1 MTYAPMAVMQPTTH
15 NRAAETPLPPHAQ
28 IAYMERTS
36 SELPVTEFFRIERPS
51 FDPAT
56 GEARFFYRLNDLSF
70 TETLQLPMGADAA
83 MAVSPAF
90 AKLLGLTGLVLGVSY
105 FKLRAP
111 FAIEAPEIA
120 LTDAER
126 AFVIDVYENGLGE
139 FYARNELSRFGK
151 LSLVAPTDPGARQPA
166 LDLPDRTLL
175 PIGGGKDSLV
185 SVDLLTHTGVD
196 FTPFAVNPKGP
207 ILTSV
212 AAIGTAPLYVTRT
225 LDPEMI
231 RLGKEPGY
239 YNGHVPSTAINS
251 MIAALC
257 ALLYGYSQIVL
268 SNERSASE
276 GNVVFD
282 GRETNHQYSKS
293 LGFEL
298 LIADTLANAT
308 GGALKYFS
316 LLRPYS
322 EARIASLFTQ
332 STKFDAVFSS
342 CNRNFRLTGNDGPLW
357 CGECPKCHFV
367 FLIFAPFMKKERLL
381 AIFGKNLLDE
391 PKNEHSLRE
400 LAGLTGQKPW
410 ECVGEILEAAA
421 CFYTL
426 TRHAD
431 WHEDAVVRAVKA
443 DLFAQY
449 GEEKLQ
455 LAMAECLTDSRD
467 HHIPPALAAKVA
479 AYAV

>member
-1 MTYAPMAVMQPTTH
+1 MTEQF
-15 NRAAETPLPPHAQ
+15 L
-28 IAYMERTS
+28 I
-36 SELPVTEFFRIERPS
+36 ELPV
-51 FDPAT
+51 FDLNS
-56 GEARFFYRLNDLSF
+56 GEARFGYELGGFRF
-70 TETLQLPMGADAA
+70 TEILTLPTGGDAEA
-83 MAVSPAF
+83 AAGDSF
-90 AKLLGLTGLVLGVSY
+90 RKLLDLTAIVLGVSY
-105 FKLRAP
+105 FKLKAP
-111 FAIEAPEIA
+111 FEIVAPNIA
-120 LTDAER
+120 LTDGER
-126 AFVIDVYENGLGE
+126 AFAIDVYENGLGE
-139 FYARNELSRFGK
+139 FYARNDLHRFGK
-151 LSLVAPTDPGARQPA
+151 LSIHTPHDIRPDKTRPNLQARA
-166 LDLPDRTLL
+166 LL

-185 SVDLLTHTGVD
+185 SVDLLSATGVA

-212 AAIGTAPLYVTRT
+212 AKIGREPVYVTRT

-231 RLGKEPGY
+231 RLGKEPGF

-257 ALLYGYSQIVL
+257 ALLYGYDQIVL

-276 GNVVFD
+276 GNVEFD

-298 LIADTLANAT
+298 LIAEILSGAT
-308 GGALKYFS
+308 GGALRYFS

-322 EARIASLFTQ
+322 EARIASLFTHE
-332 STKFDAVFSS
+332 SKFDHVFSS
-342 CNRNFRLTGNDGPLW
+342 CNRNFRLAGHDGALW

-367 FLIFAPFMKKERLL
+367 FLIFAPFMAKNRLL
-381 AIFGKNLLDE
+381 SIFGKNLLAD
-391 PKNEHSLRE
+391 PANEGSFRE
-400 LAGLTGQKPW
+400 LAGLAGQKPW

-421 CFYTL
+421 CLYTL

-431 WHEDAVVRAVKA
+431 WHDDAVVRAVKA

-449 GEEKLQ
+449 GEPKLQ
-455 LAMAECLTDSRD
+455 LAMAECLTDSHD

>member
-1 MTYAPMAVMQPTTH
+1 MT
-15 NRAAETPLPPHAQ
+15 
-28 IAYMERTS
+28 
-36 SELPVTEFFRIERPS
+36 VTEFFRIERPS
-51 FDPAT
+51 FDPSS
-56 GEARFFYRLNDLSF
+56 GEVRFPYRLNDLAF
-70 TETLQLPMGADAA
+70 TEVLTLPAGTDAQA
-83 MAVSPAF
+83 ASSPAF
-90 AKLLGLTGLVLGVSY
+90 EKLLGLTAFVLGVSY

-111 FAIEAPEIA
+111 LQIDAPDIP
-120 LTDAER
+120 LTAGER

-139 FYARNELSRFGK
+139 FYARNELARFGK
-151 LSLVAPTDPGARQPA
+151 LQLSTPTDTVERKPSVVLA
-166 LDLPDRTLL
+166 DRTLL

-185 SVDLLTHTGVD
+185 SVDLLTHSGVD

-212 AAIGTAPLYVTRT
+212 EAIGTAPLYVTRT

-231 RLGKEPGY
+231 RLGKEAGF

-251 MIAALC
+251 MIASLC
-257 ALLYGYSQIVL
+257 ALLFDYSQIVL

-322 EARIASLFTQ
+322 EARIASLFTHSQ
-332 STKFDAVFSS
+332 TFDTVFSS

-367 FLIFAPFMKKERLL
+367 FLIFAPFMAKDRLL
-381 AIFGKNLLDE
+381 RIFGKNLLDE
-391 PKNEHSLRE
+391 PANERSFRE
-400 LAGLTGQKPW
+400 LAGLAGQKPW

-431 WHEDAVVRAVKA
+431 WHEAAVVSALKA

-455 LAMAECLTDSRD
+455 LAMAECLTDSHD

>member
-1 MTYAPMAVMQPTTH
+1 
-15 NRAAETPLPPHAQ
+15 
-28 IAYMERTS
+28 
-36 SELPVTEFFRIERPS
+36 VTETFRILRPS
-51 FDPAT
+51 FDPAS
-56 GEARFFYRLNDLSF
+56 GEARFPYALGDLSF
-70 TETLQLPMGADAA
+70 TEVLTLPKVTDSAA
-83 MAVSPAF
+83 AATPAF
-90 AKLLGLTGLVLGVSY
+90 KKLLDLTAFVLGVSY

-111 FAIEAPEIA
+111 FHIEAPEIA
-120 LTDAER
+120 LSEAER
-126 AFVIDVYENGLGE
+126 AFVIDIYENGLGE
-139 FYARNELSRFGK
+139 FYARNNLARFGR
-151 LSLVAPTDPGARQPA
+151 LTLDTPTDIEPRRPA
-166 LDLPDRTLL
+166 LDLPPRSLL

-185 SVDLLTHTGVD
+185 SVDLLSHVGVD

-207 ILTSV
+207 IVTSID
-212 AAIGTAPLYVTRT
+212 AIGKAPLYVTRT
-225 LDPEMI
+225 LDAEMI

-251 MIAALC
+251 MIASLC
-257 ALLYGYSQIVL
+257 AVLFGYDQIVL

-282 GRETNHQYSKS
+282 GRETNHQHSKS

-298 LIADTLANAT
+298 LIAGILADAT

-332 STKFDAVFSS
+332 GGKFDRVFSS
-342 CNRNFRLTGNDGPLW
+342 CNRNFRLNGNDGPLW

-367 FLIFAPFMKKERLL
+367 FLIFAPFMAKERLVS
-381 AIFGKNLLDE
+381 IFGQDLLDKAE
-391 PKNEHSLRE
+391 NERSFRE
-400 LAGLTGQKPW
+400 LAGLAGQKPW

-431 WHEDAVVRAVKA
+431 WHQTAVVKAIKA

-455 LAMAECLTDSRD
+455 LAMAECLTDSHD
-467 HHIPPALAAKVA
+467 HHLPPALAAKVA

>member
-1 MTYAPMAVMQPTTH
+1 MIPA
-15 NRAAETPLPPHAQ
+15 L
-28 IAYMERTS
+28 
-36 SELPVTEFFRIERPS
+36 TEQFRIERPQ

-56 GEARFFYRLNDLSF
+56 GRASFGYGLGDLHF
-70 TETLQLPMGADAA
+70 VETLDLPVAADGTVAA
-83 MAVSPAF
+83 GPGF
-90 AKLLGLTGLVLGVSY
+90 HKLLDLTAMVLGVSY

-111 FAIEAPEIA
+111 FEIVAPDIA
-120 LTDAER
+120 LTEAER
-126 AFVIDVYENGLGE
+126 AFAIDVYENGLGE
-139 FYARNELSRFGK
+139 FYARNNLQRFGK
-151 LSLVAPTDPGARQPA
+151 LSIDSPLDRRETLPA
-166 LDLPDRTLL
+166 IDLPNRTLL

-185 SVDLLTHTGVD
+185 SVDLLSHVGVD
-196 FTPFAVNPKGP
+196 FSPFAVNPKGP

-212 AAIGTAPLYVTRT
+212 DRIGTAPVYVTRT

-231 RLGKEPGY
+231 RLGKEAGF

-251 MIAALC
+251 IIAALC
-257 ALLYGYSQIVL
+257 ALLHGYNQIVL

-276 GNVVFD
+276 GNVEFD

-298 LIADTLANAT
+298 LIASILSDAT
-308 GGALKYFS
+308 GGTLKYFS

-322 EARIASLFTQ
+322 EARIASLFTHEN
-332 STKFDAVFSS
+332 KFDRVFSS

-367 FLIFAPFMKKERLL
+367 FLIFAPFMAKDRLL
-381 AIFGKNLLDE
+381 SIFGKNLLDN
-391 PKNEHSLRE
+391 PANEGSFRE
-400 LAGLTGQKPW
+400 LAGLAGQKPW

-421 CFYTL
+421 CLYTL

-431 WHEDAVVRAVKA
+431 WHDAAVVSAVKA
-443 DLFAQY
+443 DLLAQY
-449 GEEKLQ
+449 GEPKLQ
-455 LAMAECLTDSRD
+455 LAMAECLTDSHD

>member
-1 MTYAPMAVMQPTTH
+1 MMDNT
-15 NRAAETPLPPHAQ
+15 
-28 IAYMERTS
+28 
-36 SELPVTEFFRIERPS
+36 SELPVTEIFRIERPA
-51 FDPAT
+51 FDPAS
-56 GEARFFYRLNDLSF
+56 GQARFSYRLNDLSF
-70 TETLQLPMGADAA
+70 TEVLTLPAGADIAA
-83 MAVSPAF
+83 AATPAF
-90 AKLLGLTGLVLGVSY
+90 AKLLGLTAFVLGVSY

-111 FAIEAPEIA
+111 FAIEAPDIA
-120 LTDAER
+120 LTEGER

-139 FYARNELSRFGK
+139 FYARNALSRFGK
-151 LSLVAPTDPGARQPA
+151 LTLSTPHDKESRKPA
-166 LDLPDRTLL
+166 LDLADRTLL

-207 ILTSV
+207 ILSSV
-212 AAIGTAPLYVTRT
+212 DAIGTPPLYVIRT

-231 RLGKEPGY
+231 RLGKVPGY

-251 MIAALC
+251 MIASLC

-332 STKFDAVFSS
+332 NDKFDAVFSS

-367 FLIFAPFMKKERLL
+367 FLIFAPFMKKDRLL
-381 AIFGKNLLDE
+381 RIFGKDLLNE
-391 PKNEHSLRE
+391 PANEQSFRE

-431 WHEDAVVRAVKA
+431 WHEDAIVRAIKA

>member
-1 MTYAPMAVMQPTTH
+1 MTDQF
-15 NRAAETPLPPHAQ
+15 L
-28 IAYMERTS
+28 
-36 SELPVTEFFRIERPS
+36 IERPT

-56 GEARFFYRLNDLSF
+56 GQARFSYALGGLHFV
-70 TETLQLPMGADAA
+70 ETLDMPAGADSAA
-83 MAVSPAF
+83 ATSPNF
-90 AKLLGLTGLVLGVSY
+90 LKLLDLTAFVLGVSY
-105 FKLRAP
+105 FKLKAP
-111 FAIEAPEIA
+111 FEIAAPEIA
-120 LTDAER
+120 LSEAER
-126 AFVIDVYENGLGE
+126 AFAIDVYENGLGE
-139 FYARNELSRFGK
+139 FYARNDLPRFGK
-151 LSLVAPTDPGARQPA
+151 LTINAPVDPVERLPA

-185 SVDLLTHTGVD
+185 SVDLLTHTGVS

-212 AAIGTAPLYVTRT
+212 ETIGTPPVYVTRT
-225 LDPEMI
+225 LDAEMI
-231 RLGKEPGY
+231 RLGSQPGY

-257 ALLYGYSQIVL
+257 SLLFGYNQIVL

-276 GNVVFD
+276 GNVEFD

-298 LIADTLANAT
+298 LIADVLANAT

-322 EARIASLFTQ
+322 EARIASLFTHED
-332 STKFDAVFSS
+332 KFDHVFSS

-367 FLIFAPFMKKERLL
+367 FLIFAPFMAKDRLL
-381 AIFGKNLLDE
+381 SIFGKDLLDN
-391 PKNEHSLRE
+391 PANEASFRE
-400 LAGLTGQKPW
+400 LAGLAGQKPW

-421 CFYTL
+421 CLYTL

-431 WHEDAVVRAVKA
+431 WHQAAVVRAIKA
-443 DLFAQY
+443 DLLAQY
-449 GEEKLQ
+449 GEPKLQ
-455 LAMAECLTDSRD
+455 AAMAECLTDSHD

>member
-1 MTYAPMAVMQPTTH
+1 
-15 NRAAETPLPPHAQ
+15 L
-28 IAYMERTS
+28 
-36 SELPVTEFFRIERPS
+36 TEHFLIERPT

-56 GEARFFYRLNDLSF
+56 GKAAFSYGLAGLRF
-70 TETLQLPMGADAA
+70 TETLTLPPGADATA
-83 MAVSPAF
+83 AVSPAF
-90 AKLLGLTGLVLGVSY
+90 EKLLDLTAIVLGVSY

-111 FAIEAPEIA
+111 FEIAAPEIA

-126 AFVIDVYENGLGE
+126 AFAIDVYENGLGE
-139 FYARNELSRFGK
+139 FYARNNLMRFGK
-151 LSLVAPTDPGARQPA
+151 LTLSAPQDPLATRPAPTLA
-166 LDLPDRTLL
+166 DRTLL

-185 SVDLLTHTGVD
+185 SVDLLSHAGVA

-212 AAIGTAPLYVTRT
+212 DTIGTPPVYVTRT

-257 ALLYGYSQIVL
+257 ALLYGYNQIVL

-276 GNVVFD
+276 GNVTFD

-298 LIADTLANAT
+298 LIASILSDAT

-332 STKFDAVFSS
+332 ESKFDHVFSS
-342 CNRNFRLTGNDGPLW
+342 CNRNFRLTGHDGPLW

-367 FLIFAPFMKKERLL
+367 FLIFAPFMAKDRLL
-381 AIFGKNLLDE
+381 AIFGQNVLDN
-391 PKNEHSLRE
+391 PANEGSLRE
-400 LAGLTGQKPW
+400 LAGLAGQKPW

-421 CFYTL
+421 CLYTL

-443 DLFAQY
+443 DLLAQY
-449 GEEKLQ
+449 GEPKLQ
-455 LAMAECLTDSRD
+455 LAMAECLTDSHD

>member
-1 MTYAPMAVMQPTTH
+1 MIPA
-15 NRAAETPLPPHAQ
+15 L
-28 IAYMERTS
+28 
-36 SELPVTEFFRIERPS
+36 TEQFLIERPV

-56 GEARFFYRLNDLSF
+56 GLASFGYGLGDLHF
-70 TETLQLPMGADAA
+70 VEQLGLPPGADAA
-83 MAVSPAF
+83 AADSAAF
-90 AKLLGLTGLVLGVSY
+90 RKLLDLTAIVLGVSY

-111 FAIEAPEIA
+111 FEIVAPNIA
-120 LTDAER
+120 LSEAER
-126 AFVIDVYENGLGE
+126 AFAIDVYENGLGE
-139 FYARNELSRFGK
+139 FYARNTLMRFGK
-151 LSLVAPTDPGARQPA
+151 LAIHAPHDVDASRPVVA
-166 LDLPDRTLL
+166 LPNRTLL

-185 SVDLLTHTGVD
+185 SVDLLTHAGVA

-212 AAIGTAPLYVTRT
+212 DTIGTPPIYVTRT
-225 LDPEMI
+225 LDAEMI

-251 MIAALC
+251 MIASLC
-257 ALLYGYSQIVL
+257 ALLYGYNQIVL

-276 GNVVFD
+276 GNVEFD

-298 LIADTLANAT
+298 LIASILSDAT

-322 EARIASLFTQ
+322 EARIASLFTHE
-332 STKFDAVFSS
+332 TKFDRVFSS

-367 FLIFAPFMKKERLL
+367 FLIFAPFMAKDRLL
-381 AIFGKNLLDE
+381 SIFGKDLLDN
-391 PKNEHSLRE
+391 PANEASFRE
-400 LAGLTGQKPW
+400 LAGLAGQKPW

-421 CFYTL
+421 CLYTL

-431 WHEDAVVRAVKA
+431 WHEAAVVKAVKA
-443 DLFAQY
+443 DLLAQY
-449 GEEKLQ
+449 GEPKLQ
-455 LAMAECLTDSRD
+455 MAMAECLTDSHD
-467 HHIPPALAAKVA
+467 HHIPPALAARVA

>member
-1 MTYAPMAVMQPTTH
+1 MTEQ
-15 NRAAETPLPPHAQ
+15 
-28 IAYMERTS
+28 
-36 SELPVTEFFRIERPS
+36 FRIERPH

-56 GEARFFYRLNDLSF
+56 GLARFGYRLGDLHF
-70 TETLQLPMGADAA
+70 VETLGLPPGSDATA
-83 MAVSPAF
+83 ATSANF
-90 AKLLGLTGLVLGVSY
+90 IKLLDLTAIVLGVSY

-111 FAIEAPEIA
+111 FAIVADAIP
-120 LTDAER
+120 LTESER
-126 AFVIDVYENGLGE
+126 AFAIDIYENGLGE
-139 FYARNELSRFGK
+139 FYARNQLQRFGR
-151 LSLVAPTDPGARQPA
+151 LTIDAPDDANGP
-166 LDLPDRTLL
+166 LPRVQLPERTLL

-185 SVDLLTHTGVD
+185 SVDLLTHTGVP

-212 AAIGTAPLYVTRT
+212 TAIGTDPVYVTRT
-225 LDPEMI
+225 LDAEMI

-257 ALLYGYSQIVL
+257 ALLYGYNQIVL

-276 GNVVFD
+276 GNVEFD

-298 LIADTLANAT
+298 RIAGILADAT
-308 GGALKYFS
+308 GGALQYFS

-322 EARIASLFTQ
+322 EARIASLFTHE
-332 STKFDAVFSS
+332 TKFDHVFSS

-367 FLIFAPFMKKERLL
+367 FLIFAPFMAKDRLL
-381 AIFGKNLLDE
+381 SIFGKNLLDNPAHE
-391 PKNEHSLRE
+391 GSFRE
-400 LAGLTGQKPW
+400 LAGLAGQKPW

-421 CFYTL
+421 CLYTL

-431 WHEDAVVRAVKA
+431 WHEAAVVRAVKA
-443 DLFAQY
+443 DLLAQY
-449 GEEKLQ
+449 GEPRLQ
-455 LAMAECLTDSRD
+455 AAMAECLTDSHD